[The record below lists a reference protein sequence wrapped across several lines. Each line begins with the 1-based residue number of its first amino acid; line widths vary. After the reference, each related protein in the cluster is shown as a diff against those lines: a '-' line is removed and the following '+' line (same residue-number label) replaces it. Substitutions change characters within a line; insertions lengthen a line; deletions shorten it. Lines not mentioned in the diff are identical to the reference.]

1 MPLAIDWR
9 DCKMLFLVTGLTL
22 LGVALFCGVV
32 DHAQVH
38 WRGGSAD
45 ADAAP
50 MQAAPGGTPGDEVG
64 GMASPR
70 IQPAVEVLGDSGE
83 RSWDEMSQQTE
94 QMTVEEMFDEIDCSL
109 DDSADELDDMSEDG

>member
-83 RSWDEMSQQTE
+83 RSWDEMDGQAE
-94 QMTVEEMFDEIDCSL
+94 QMSVDEMFDEIEVSL
-109 DDSADELDDMSEDG
+109 DGVEESLDDMSEE